1 MLLDNDD
8 LKELGFL
15 MGPRKQL
22 LQWIRAHHL
31 SPTVSASPNSNIP
44 SSPSTPTTSISTIG
58 PRQCVR
64 QVQVNVVI
72 CLIGVSQLLGAILF
86 FWYSQFNRNFLRF
99 FLIDC

>member
-22 LQWIRAHHL
+22 LQWIRAQHL

-44 SSPSTPTTSISTIG
+44 SSPSTPTTPISTIG
-58 PRQCVR
+58 PRQRVR

-72 CLIGVSQLLGAILF
+72 CLIDVSRLLGEILF
-86 FWYSQFNRNFLRF
+86 FGIHSSTEIFKDF
-99 FLIDC
+99 FIDC